1 MLKGLEDIPVINR
14 QNDLISLQRILY
26 DYYAIET
33 NPDGE
38 ALASKVL
45 ALFTEDGKGFGDIL
59 EGILSSSLILICFEV
74 KVFLTESSIIT
85 RGRIVCHFRDSF
97 CHSIL
102 SEISS
107 KTVTYCAC
115 NSLSLCP
122 YGDILCY
129 CLYSSFTMTHLF
141 NLSMLPCWRILLWCL

>member
-1 MLKGLEDIPVINR
+1 MNR

-26 DYYAIET
+26 DYYATET

-38 ALASKVL
+38 AVATKVL
-45 ALFTEDGKGFGDIL
+45 ALFTEDGKGFGDIF
-59 EGILSSSLILICFEV
+59 EGILSSSLVLDMLRSEGISVRDHLM
-74 KVFLTESSIIT
+74 T
-85 RGRIVCHFRDSF
+85 RGRIICHFRASF

-107 KTVTYCAC
+107 KTVPYCAC

-122 YGDILCY
+122 YGDILWY
-129 CLYSSFTMTHLF
+129 
-141 NLSMLPCWRILLWCL
+141 

>member
-59 EGILSSSLILICFEV
+59 EGILSSSLILDMLRSE
-74 KVFLTESSIIT
+74 
-85 RGRIVCHFRDSF
+85 RISNR
-97 CHSIL
+97 
-102 SEISS
+102 E
-107 KTVTYCAC
+107 
-115 NSLSLCP
+115 
-122 YGDILCY
+122 
-129 CLYSSFTMTHLF
+129 
-141 NLSMLPCWRILLWCL
+141 